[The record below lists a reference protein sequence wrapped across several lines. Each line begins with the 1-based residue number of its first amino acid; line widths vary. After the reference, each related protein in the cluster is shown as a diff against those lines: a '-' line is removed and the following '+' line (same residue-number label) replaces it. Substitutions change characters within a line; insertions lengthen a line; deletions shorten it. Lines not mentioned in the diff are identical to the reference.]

1 MEGLRLESSCT
12 RVNMVLH
19 YVHVSKHDLMEP
31 SYCLVSSLLSFQEP
45 WCIIELFDVYQLNA

>member
-12 RVNMVLH
+12 LVNMVLY
-19 YVHVSKHDLMEP
+19 YVHVSKHLMEP
-31 SYCLVSSLLSFQEP
+31 SYCLVISLLSFQEP